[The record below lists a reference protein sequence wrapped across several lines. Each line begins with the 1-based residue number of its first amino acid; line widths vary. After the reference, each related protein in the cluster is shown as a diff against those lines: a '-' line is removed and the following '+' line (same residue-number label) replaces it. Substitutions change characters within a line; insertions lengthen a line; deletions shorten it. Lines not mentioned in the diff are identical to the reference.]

1 MYFNRKERR
10 NWWKL
15 RIDWFVQTF
24 WKETRF
30 WFRLVFVRRAA
41 IGRAATGAVQSAATL
56 HLCFSHCQGER
67 KMQKHMESVYKSIYN
82 RYAETHTHS
91 HTHTHTQTRSWWKD
105 LLNPP
110 QKKKILVGILN
121 VENSAGT
128 GTVGIWT
135 LSPRVHLVLE
145 FPRFNWKMNHF
156 PPILK
161 MNFVEKI
168 TGSMFL
174 ISNIGLKQ
182 FRCNKCWID
191 VMNCRNW
198 KWGRQ
203 PGHLLVWIGFYK
215 RMLITNWKCEKR
227 TL

>member
-1 MYFNRKERR
+1 VYFNRKERR

-110 QKKKILVGILN
+110 QKKENPRWNIECWKFSWNWNRRRLN
-121 VENSAGT
+121 AFPTGALGTWISA
-128 GTVGIWT
+128 I
-135 LSPRVHLVLE
+135 
-145 FPRFNWKMNHF
+145 
-156 PPILK
+156 
-161 MNFVEKI
+161 
-168 TGSMFL
+168 
-174 ISNIGLKQ
+174 
-182 FRCNKCWID
+182 
-191 VMNCRNW
+191 
-198 KWGRQ
+198 
-203 PGHLLVWIGFYK
+203 
-215 RMLITNWKCEKR
+215 
-227 TL
+227 

>member
-82 RYAETHTHS
+82 RYAETHTH
-91 HTHTHTQTRSWWKD
+91 THTHTNTILMEGSIESPSKKRKSSLEYWMLKIQLELEPWAFERFPHGCTWYLNFRD
-105 LLNPP
+105 LIG
-110 QKKKILVGILN
+110 KWI
-121 VENSAGT
+121 
-128 GTVGIWT
+128 
-135 LSPRVHLVLE
+135 
-145 FPRFNWKMNHF
+145 
-156 PPILK
+156 
-161 MNFVEKI
+161 
-168 TGSMFL
+168 
-174 ISNIGLKQ
+174 ISLQ
-182 FRCNKCWID
+182 F
-191 VMNCRNW
+191 
-198 KWGRQ
+198 
-203 PGHLLVWIGFYK
+203 
-215 RMLITNWKCEKR
+215 
-227 TL
+227 